1 LKKRGRGEGKGE
13 KKCSR
18 FRLGD
23 SVRGWCVARRG
34 VEVGRLARGAARG
47 GRVAAPGACGRVLRG
62 RRVGSGAGS
71 WQRAVATGL
80 AASAAPG
87 ASVSWARQ
95 SAVRAGRPGAHVARL
110 GFLAA
115 AWEDREGR
123 EKRRLRVGP
132 AGKREREE
140 EGRPDG
146 PNGPIWPLGLGF
158 RFFFCIARIIYN

>member
-1 LKKRGRGEGKGE
+1 VGREKGRRNG
-13 KKCSR
+13 SR

-23 SVRGWCVARRG
+23 SVRGRCVARRG
-34 VEVGRLARGAARG
+34 VGVGRLARGAARR
-47 GRVAAPGACGRVLRG
+47 GRVIAPGACGCVLRG

-87 ASVSWARQ
+87 ASVSRARR
-95 SAVRAGRPGAHVARL
+95 SAVRAARPGARAARL

-123 EKRRLRVGP
+123 EKRRLWVGP
-132 AGKREREE
+132 AGKRETG
-140 EGRPDG
+140 GRG
-146 PNGPIWPLGLGF
+146 GRMGQMG
-158 RFFFCIARIIYN
+158 RFGH